1 MKKLLLV
8 IIVLFPFV
16 SSAQKL
22 TKPAIDK
29 LTGDTTWSTSKEKLY
44 LHGNYLTG
52 QAEGVVCWVRSFK
65 GSKSLVLN
73 IQTTNQKNFPAMNT
87 GGKAYFKLADN
98 STVTL
103 TCSAND
109 YSISGSNVAIAGS
122 AFAMYDVSAE
132 EIQKLTSSALT
143 FLRVETTNGNFD
155 CDIKPKNAEMFKKQ
169 FELIAKY

>member
-1 MKKLLLV
+1 MRKLLLIV
-8 IIVLFPFV
+8 IVILPFV

-52 QAEGVVCWVRSFK
+52 QGEGVVCWLRSYK
-65 GSKSLVLN
+65 GAKSLILN
-73 IQTTNQKNFPAMNT
+73 IQTINQKNFPSMIN
-87 GGKAYFKLADN
+87 GSKAYFKLADN

-109 YSISGSNVAIAGS
+109 YSISGSNVAVAGT
-122 AFAMYDVSAE
+122 AFGLYDLSKE
-132 EIQKLTSSALT
+132 EIIKLLSADIT
-143 FLRVETTNGNFD
+143 FLRVETSTGNFD
-155 CDIKPKNAEMFKKQ
+155 CDIKAKNAEMFKKQ
-169 FELIAKY
+169 FPLLANH

>member
-1 MKKLLLV
+1 MRKLLL
-8 IIVLFPFV
+8 IAIVLFPFV

-22 TKPAIDK
+22 LKPVVDK

-52 QAEGVVCWVRSFK
+52 QGEAVVCWIWSYK

-73 IQTTNQKNFPAMNT
+73 LQTTNKENFPTMTA

-109 YSISGSNVAIAGS
+109 YRISGSNVAVAGS
-122 AFAMYDVSAE
+122 AFGMYDITPEDIA
-132 EIQKLTSSALT
+132 KLSTGTLT
-143 FLRVETTNGNFD
+143 FLRVETTAGNFD
-155 CDIKPKNAEMFKKQ
+155 CDIKSKNAEMFKKQ
-169 FELIAKY
+169 FPLIAKY